1 MALDQ
6 PGASPGGNDLQTL
19 ITVMQNLVVAV
30 NNVTKQ
36 LNATTTLFP
45 VSAAT
50 SASATAGV
58 NGAPPV
64 QVAGYLVTMI
74 GSTTVK
80 FPYYFV

>member
-6 PGASPGGNDLQTL
+6 PGAAAGGNDLQTL

-45 VSAAT
+45 ISAAT
-50 SASATAGV
+50 AASATAGV